1 MKTTLTALLI
11 AFGFVVTLRAQQMPI
26 QDRISVEF
34 RPGASFATKDL
45 GDADIGAGGGFE
57 ATFAFQFMP
66 HLSVYAGW
74 GWNAFKTD
82 NSFAGNNTNF
92 KETGYTY
99 GLQFIHPLPTTKL
112 SYMIRAGA
120 VSNHIEVENSN
131 GDVVADSGVGLG
143 WQAECGLA
151 IPVGENWRLIPGI
164 RYRYLSRDIHYG
176 ATAMPLD
183 LRYFSL
189 GMGVN
194 WTF

>member
-11 AFGFVVTLRAQQMPI
+11 AFGFVVTLRAQEMGI
-26 QDRISVEF
+26 QDRMSVEF
-34 RPGASFATKDL
+34 RPGASFATKDP
-45 GDADIGAGGGFE
+45 GGANIGAGGGFE
-57 ATFAFQFMP
+57 ATFSFKFMP

-74 GWNAFKTD
+74 GWNAFRSD
-82 NSFAGNNTNF
+82 NSFAGNKTNF
-92 KETGYTY
+92 EETGYTY
-99 GLQFIHPLPTTKL
+99 GLQFIHPLPNTKL

-120 VSNHIEVENSN
+120 ISGHIEVENN
-131 GDVVADSGVGLG
+131 DGDVVADSGHGLG

-164 RYRYLSRDIHYG
+164 RYRDLSREIRYD
-176 ATAMPLD
+176 ATVMPFD
-183 LRYFSL
+183 LRYISV